1 MYVCV
6 VVGRTDDNKNEQH
19 TTTDI
24 CLLQR
29 HKITT
34 PPILSFLS
42 LSLSHPTIYT
52 SQTNMEQPPP
62 KKNQNLYPPM
72 IKSLSSLLIITTLL
86 SNVVNAKIDV
96 SPAVAESAARPDDGP
111 SDRVSVE
118 HLDVA
123 KTSEKTKQEAT
134 QSSFRFRSMPVQ
146 APVDK
151 FYPPPIQQVELERP
165 EDNSLDEMYLNP
177 MGDKTDP
184 GNGMWMDGDSK
195 AFMMSE
201 MRGAAAQQ
209 YMPM

>member
-1 MYVCV
+1 L
-6 VVGRTDDNKNEQH
+6 K
-19 TTTDI
+19 
-24 CLLQR
+24 
-29 HKITT
+29 
-34 PPILSFLS
+34 
-42 LSLSHPTIYT
+42 
-52 SQTNMEQPPP
+52 QTWNNLFQ